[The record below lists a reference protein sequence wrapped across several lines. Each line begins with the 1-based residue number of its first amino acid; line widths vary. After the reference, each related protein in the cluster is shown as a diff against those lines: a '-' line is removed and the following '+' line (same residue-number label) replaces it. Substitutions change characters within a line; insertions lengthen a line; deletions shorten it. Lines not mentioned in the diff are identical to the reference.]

1 VTGSKGGSY
10 ESPSRD
16 RLVYLTTCL
25 IGHQVEVQV
34 KNGSIYSGIFH
45 ATNTEKDFGMFCYV
59 CVIDFGDYYFYVVV
73 YLNRLLYSV
82 SVIFFGDN
90 SKVDFF

>member
-1 VTGSKGGSY
+1 MQVKICNMDVLLILYVYPNSFAFDEDFASGGRSGGS

-34 KNGSIYSGIFH
+34 KSGAVYNGIFH
-45 ATNTEKDFGMFCYV
+45 ATNADKDFGMFS
-59 CVIDFGDYYFYVVV
+59 
-73 YLNRLLYSV
+73 R
-82 SVIFFGDN
+82 
-90 SKVDFF
+90 